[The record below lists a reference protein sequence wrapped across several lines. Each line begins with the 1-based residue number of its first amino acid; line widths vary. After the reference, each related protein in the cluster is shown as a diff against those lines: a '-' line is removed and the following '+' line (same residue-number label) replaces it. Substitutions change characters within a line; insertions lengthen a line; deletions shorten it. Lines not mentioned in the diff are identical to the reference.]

1 MSFQLESLSL
11 LGAHFLD
18 GALMDRMW
26 NEYNKLSVK
35 IISLGMLRAWALI
48 LWALSQCAFKHC
60 LACSASLFS
69 IIPRWYLTLSMGTLN
84 FAQTIKSLKI
94 GLALNSLS
102 FGWKLVNFK
111 YQNSWKPL
119 PSLSSKLSFSVKGG
133 LQLYYAHVLSIVN
146 HCAFLCRLYWRTH
159 CDFNTQIYGAPVNFV
174 TAPGWLMCVGWG
186 LYLILI
192 LTFFKEPE
200 RPGVVSRPSSEK
212 NLAGME
218 EDTAGTLRAPL
229 LSGSIPQ
236 QPLSDEEEGEVDDSD
251 YGDDKAVETF
261 GELLKELTLPIRI
274 LLWIYF
280 MLKFAS
286 ELLISESSILSTYYF
301 NWTTSQVKHLTLIST
316 LLDRELKSWRLCK
329 PISCE

>member
-1 MSFQLESLSL
+1 M
-11 LGAHFLD
+11 
-18 GALMDRMW
+18 
-26 NEYNKLSVK
+26 
-35 IISLGMLRAWALI
+35 
-48 LWALSQCAFKHC
+48 
-60 LACSASLFS
+60 
-69 IIPRWYLTLSMGTLN
+69 
-84 FAQTIKSLKI
+84 
-94 GLALNSLS
+94 
-102 FGWKLVNFK
+102 
-111 YQNSWKPL
+111 
-119 PSLSSKLSFSVKGG
+119 
-133 LQLYYAHVLSIVN
+133 
-146 HCAFLCRLYWRTH
+146 
-159 CDFNTQIYGAPVNFV
+159 

-218 EDTAGTLRAPL
+218 ENTAGTLRAPL
-229 LSGSIPQ
+229 LSGSLPQQ

-301 NWTTSQVKHLTLIST
+301 NWTTSQVKHLIFKFT
-316 LLDRELKSWRLCK
+316 LLDRELISRRLCK
-329 PISCE
+329 PISTLFVCN

>member
-1 MSFQLESLSL
+1 
-11 LGAHFLD
+11 
-18 GALMDRMW
+18 
-26 NEYNKLSVK
+26 
-35 IISLGMLRAWALI
+35 
-48 LWALSQCAFKHC
+48 
-60 LACSASLFS
+60 
-69 IIPRWYLTLSMGTLN
+69 
-84 FAQTIKSLKI
+84 
-94 GLALNSLS
+94 
-102 FGWKLVNFK
+102 
-111 YQNSWKPL
+111 
-119 PSLSSKLSFSVKGG
+119 
-133 LQLYYAHVLSIVN
+133 
-146 HCAFLCRLYWRTH
+146 
-159 CDFNTQIYGAPVNFV
+159 V

-218 EDTAGTLRAPL
+218 ENTAGTLRAPL
-229 LSGSIPQ
+229 LSGSLPQQ
-236 QPLSDEEEGEVDDSD
+236 QPLSDEEEGEADDSD

-301 NWTTSQVKHLTLIST
+301 NWTTSQVKHSTFISM
-316 LLDRELKSWRLCK
+316 LLDCELKIMKIVRTFLS
-329 PISCE
+329 